1 MSEVPT
7 REDEVL
13 NVVRR
18 LPPELEQTREMLLAN
33 LIMLGEVPAPTFQER
48 ERIEL
53 LVQRFTECG
62 LTNCS
67 IDEAGNALA
76 VMPGSV
82 GSQKVLITAH
92 ADTPFPK
99 TVPHTISVDKDR
111 ITGPGVAD
119 NSLGLA
125 VLATLPTMLEHLK
138 IRLRSDVVFMGA
150 TKSLGRGNLEGLR
163 FFLSNSDLPIKAGI
177 SVEGAQLGR
186 LHYASLATLDGE
198 ISCQIGSE
206 ASDGEEPAENAILTL
221 VHVIDQIRDMPLPEA
236 STRVVLGSVEGG
248 TSYKTPARS
257 AQLCFQVRSESG
269 QALESVERRIR
280 EIVQEAGRSGGVEI
294 EFRSIARTNAG
305 GIDGDHPLILHTRRI
320 MATLGIQPR
329 SDRFSSTVSSFIEH
343 DIPSITLGVSRAVHL
358 NERNESVFIGPMS
371 KGVAQLIG
379 VLLMIDGGCCDRY

>member
-13 NVVRR
+13 NLVRR
-18 LPPELEQTREMLLAN
+18 LPPGLEQTREMLLAN
-33 LIMLGEVPAPTFQER
+33 LIMLGEVPAPTFHER

-92 ADTPFPK
+92 ADTPFPE
-99 TVPHTISVDKDR
+99 TIPHTMSVDKDR

-198 ISCQIGSE
+198 ISCHVSSE
-206 ASDGEEPAENAILTL
+206 AIDGEEPTENAILAL
-221 VHVIDQIRDMPLPEA
+221 VHVIDRIRDMPLPEA

-257 AQLCFQVRSESG
+257 ALLCFQVRSESDE
-269 QALESVERRIR
+269 ALATVEKGIR
-280 EIVQEAGRSGGVEI
+280 GIVQEAGRSGGVKI
-294 EFRSIARTNAG
+294 EFRGIARTKAG
-305 GIDGDHPLILHTRRI
+305 GINSDHPLILHTRRI
-320 MATLGIQPR
+320 MAALGIQPR

-358 NERNESVFIGPMS
+358 NERNESVFISPMS
-371 KGVAQLIG
+371 KGLAQLIG